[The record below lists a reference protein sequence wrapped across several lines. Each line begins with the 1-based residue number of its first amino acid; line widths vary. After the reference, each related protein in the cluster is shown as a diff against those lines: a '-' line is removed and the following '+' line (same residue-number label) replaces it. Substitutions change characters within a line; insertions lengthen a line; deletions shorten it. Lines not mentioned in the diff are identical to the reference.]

1 MSDLRRLALS
11 VLMPGFEGRT
21 APDWLK
27 VAIEEGLGGVC
38 YFGHNISPEPAGTRA
53 LSDDLHARGLRV
65 IAVDEE
71 GGTVS
76 RLGTHHG
83 SPHLGAAALGA
94 IDDLAATTAVASA
107 IGRDV
112 RSLGIDLD
120 FAPVA
125 DVDNNPLNPV
135 IGIRSFGADPHRVGE
150 QVAAYVRGLQSQGVA
165 GCAKHFPGHG
175 DTAVDSHLGLPRI
188 DHDRDRLEQVEL
200 VPFRAAVD
208 AGVQAIMTAHIVFAA
223 VDPDQPAT
231 TSPAAL
237 SLLRD
242 ELGFGGVIVTDA
254 LDMRAIRDGMGMGE
268 GCVRA
273 LAAGADVIAL
283 GNAVFNGGPDG
294 PEGILREAVSAVTS
308 ALESGRL
315 DPERLHEATGRIDRT
330 QAWIA
335 TSHQPHP
342 AATAEQER
350 HWAATSLTVRGEM
363 RSAAMPS
370 GALRILDARRAR
382 NIAAGALNDVLLDEL
397 VRRHPGSE
405 VIRAFARDQSPE
417 GHGDDRA
424 PELAVAHSPAVDLVL
439 TGSLGV
445 DPVQDD
451 AVHEALAANP
461 QAILVCAAGDD
472 RLAWARQWPRVVRT
486 HGHSI
491 PTAGALADLFD
502 GPAG

>member
-11 VLMPGFEGRT
+11 VLMPGFDGRT

-27 VAIEEGLGGVC
+27 SAIDDGLGSVC
-38 YFGHNISPEPAGTRA
+38 YFGHNISPEPADTRA
-53 LSDDLHARGLRV
+53 LSDDLHARGVGL

-94 IDDLAATTAVASA
+94 IDDLAVTTAVASA

-112 RSLGIDLD
+112 HALGIDLD

-135 IGIRSFGADPHRVGE
+135 IGIRSFGADPARVGE
-150 QVAAYVRGLQSQGVA
+150 QIAAYVRGLQSQGVA

-188 DHDRDRLEQVEL
+188 DHDRARLDTVEL

-242 ELGFGGVIVTDA
+242 DLGFEGVIVTDA

-283 GNAVFNGGPDG
+283 GNAVFNGGPAG
-294 PEGILREAVSAVTS
+294 PEGILQEAVSAVTT

-315 DPERLHEATGRIDRT
+315 ALEQLHHAARRL
-330 QAWIA
+330 QALRDWA
-335 TSHQPHP
+335 AGPHQPLP
-342 AATAEQER
+342 AASAEQER
-350 HWAATSLTVRGEM
+350 AWAAASLTARGAL
-363 RSAAMPS
+363 RSAS
-370 GALRILDARRAR
+370 LRILDARRAR
-382 NIAAGALNDVLLDEL
+382 NIAAGALNDVLLDE
-397 VRRHPGSE
+397 VARRLPGSV

-417 GHGDDRA
+417 GHGDDAA
-424 PELAVAHSPAVDLVL
+424 PDSVLPASPEVDLVL
-439 TGSLGV
+439 TGTLGV

-451 AVHEALAANP
+451 TVRAALLANP
-461 QAILVCAAGDD
+461 EAILVCAAGDD
-472 RLAWARQWPRVVRT
+472 RLPWSNAWPRVVRT

-491 PTAGALADLFD
+491 PTAAALADLL
-502 GPAG
+502 AASAT

>member
-1 MSDLRRLALS
+1 MSDLGQVARS

-27 VAIEEGLGGVC
+27 KAIDDGLGSVC
-38 YFGHNISPEPAGTRA
+38 YFGHNISPEPGDTRS

-83 SPHLGAAALGA
+83 SPHLGAAALGVV
-94 IDDLAATTAVASA
+94 DDLAATTAVASA
-107 IGRDV
+107 IGQDV
-112 RSLGIDLD
+112 RTLGIDLD

-125 DVDNNPLNPV
+125 DVDNNPRNPV
-135 IGIRSFGADPHRVGE
+135 IGIRSFGSDPQRVGQ
-150 QVAAYVRGLQSQGVA
+150 QVAAYVRGLQWQGVA

-188 DHDRDRLEQVEL
+188 DHDRTRLEQVEL

-208 AGVQAIMTAHIVFAA
+208 AGVRAIMTAHIVFAA

-231 TSPAAL
+231 TSPAVL

-242 ELGFGGVIVTDA
+242 ELGFTGLIVTDA

-283 GNAVFNGGPDG
+283 GNAVFNAGPDG
-294 PEGILREAVSAVTS
+294 PEGTLREAVSAVTT
-308 ALESGRL
+308 ALQTGRL
-315 DPERLHEATGRIDRT
+315 DPARVQEGAGRLARLQSWVTG
-330 QAWIA
+330 
-335 TSHQPHP
+335 PHLP
-342 AATAEQER
+342 QRAATAQDER
-350 HWAATSLTVRGEM
+350 RWAALSLAVRGEL
-363 RSAAMPS
+363 SVPAGS
-370 GALRILDARRAR
+370 LRILDARRAR
-382 NIAAGALNDVLLDEL
+382 NIAAGALNDVLVDEL
-397 VRRHPGSE
+397 VRRRPGST
-405 VIRAFARDQSPE
+405 VVRAFARYQSPE

-424 PELAVAHSPAVDLVL
+424 PDAVLPAFSEVDLVL
-439 TGSLGV
+439 TGTLGV

-451 AVHEALAANP
+451 TVRAALEANP

-472 RLAWARQWPRVVRT
+472 RLPWSAQWPRAVRT
-486 HGHSI
+486 HGHSS
-491 PTAGALADLFD
+491 PTAAALADLLD
-502 GPAG
+502 ESPG

>member
-11 VLMPGFEGRT
+11 VLMPGFEGQT

-27 VAIEEGLGGVC
+27 AAIDDGLGSVC
-38 YFGHNISPEPAGTRA
+38 YFGHNISPDPLATQA
-53 LSDDLHARGLRV
+53 LSDDLHTRGLRI

-83 SPHLGAAALGA
+83 SAHLGAAALGA
-94 IDDLAATTAVASA
+94 LDDLRATRAVASA

-112 RSLGIDLD
+112 RAAGIDLD

-135 IGIRSFGADPHRVGE
+135 IGIRSFGADPARVGE
-150 QVAAYVRGLQSQGVA
+150 QVAAYITGLQSQGVA

-188 DHDRDRLEQVEL
+188 DHDRARLDQVEL
-200 VPFRAAVD
+200 VPFRAAVR

-237 SLLRD
+237 SLLRE
-242 ELGFGGVIVTDA
+242 ELGFAGVIVTDA

-273 LAAGADVIAL
+273 LRAGADVIAL
-283 GNAVFNGGPDG
+283 GNAVFNGGSGG
-294 PEGILREAVSAVTS
+294 PESILQEAVSAVT
-308 ALESGRL
+308 AAVDNGRL
-315 DPERLHEATGRIDRT
+315 DPARLEKAAARLGSMKTWVDLPHE
-330 QAWIA
+330 
-335 TSHQPHP
+335 P
-342 AATAEQER
+342 APPATADQER
-350 HWAATSLTVRGEM
+350 RWAAASLAVRGGVT
-363 RSAAMPS
+363 APT

-397 VRRHPGSE
+397 VRRHPGSV
-405 VIRAFARDQSPE
+405 VIRAFARGKSAE
-417 GHGDDRA
+417 GHGDDA
-424 PELAVAHSPAVDLVL
+424 PPDNALQDLPAIDLVL
-439 TGSLGV
+439 TGTLGI

-451 AVHEALAANP
+451 AVREALAVNAK
-461 QAILVCAAGDD
+461 AILVCATGDD
-472 RLAWARQWPRVVRT
+472 RLPWSRDWPRVVST
-486 HGHSI
+486 YGHSI
-491 PTAGALADLFD
+491 PTAAALVDALDRTAD
-502 GPAG
+502 